1 MQLDKTQ
8 IAIRERS
15 FPDLLDLSLHVIRR
29 HAAPLAVAFLL
40 GAVPFAVLNQWLL
53 ADYLHD
59 FDIDNAPSPPYFYW
73 LLVLFIWEAPLA
85 AAPITLY
92 LGQALFSDQPSAARL
107 GKDFLA
113 SLPQLIF
120 FQVVIRGLLSVFFL
134 FWPILYWV
142 WPYLNEIILLE
153 RNPWRKR
160 GMYGTSTATRSSN
173 MHSRNRGE
181 LFSRWLG
188 SLLVGAALVAAVWAA
203 CWFLRLQL
211 ASKLEFDQS
220 MYTVYLP
227 AAIWLSLGYFA
238 VVRFLSYLDL
248 RIRTEGWEV
257 ELIMR
262 AEGARLARQ
271 LA

>member
-1 MQLDKTQ
+1 
-8 IAIRERS
+8 
-15 FPDLLDLSLHVIRR
+15 
-29 HAAPLAVAFLL
+29 
-40 GAVPFAVLNQWLL
+40 
-53 ADYLHD
+53 
-59 FDIDNAPSPPYFYW
+59 
-73 LLVLFIWEAPLA
+73 
-85 AAPITLY
+85 
-92 LGQALFSDQPSAARL
+92 
-107 GKDFLA
+107 
-113 SLPQLIF
+113 
-120 FQVVIRGLLSVFFL
+120 
-134 FWPILYWV
+134 
-142 WPYLNEIILLE
+142 
-153 RNPWRKR
+153 
-160 GMYGTSTATRSSN
+160 

-262 AEGARLARQ
+262 AEGARLTRQ

>member
-1 MQLDKTQ
+1 MQLDKTE
-8 IAIRERS
+8 IVIRERS
-15 FPDLLDLSLHVIRR
+15 FPDLLDLSLHVARR
-29 HAAPLAVAFLL
+29 HAAPLAAAFLA
-40 GAVPFAVLNQWLL
+40 GAVPFAVLNHWLL
-53 ADYLHD
+53 ADFLRD
-59 FDIDNAPSPPYFYW
+59 FDIDDLPSGWYFYW
-73 LLVLFIWEAPLA
+73 MLVLVIWEAPLA

-92 LGQALFSDQPSAARL
+92 LGQALFSQQPSAARL
-107 GKDFLA
+107 GKDFLS

-120 FQVVIRGLLSVFFL
+120 FEVVLRGIFSVFPP
-134 FWPILYWV
+134 FWTILYWG

-160 GMYGTSTATRSSN
+160 GMYGTSTASRSSN
-173 MHSRNRGE
+173 MHGRNRAE

-188 SLLVGAALVAAVWAA
+188 SLMIGAALIAAIWAA
-203 CWFLRLQL
+203 CWYLRLKL
-211 ASKLEFDQS
+211 AYELEFDQP
-220 MYTVYLP
+220 MYTIYLP

-262 AEGARLARQ
+262 AEGARLTRQ

>member
-15 FPDLLDLSLHVIRR
+15 FPELLDLSLHVIRR

-40 GAVPFAVLNQWLL
+40 GAVPLAVLNQWLL
-53 ADYLHD
+53 ADFLLD
-59 FDIDNAPSPPYFYW
+59 FDIDNAPSFGYFYW
-73 LLVLFIWEAPLA
+73 LLALMVWEAPLA

-92 LGQALFSDQPSAARL
+92 LGQALFSEQPSAARL

-113 SLPQLIF
+113 SLPQMIF
-120 FQVVIRGLLSVFFL
+120 FQGLLRGPLSVIFVL
-134 FWPILYWV
+134 PILYWV

-160 GMYGTSTATRSSN
+160 GLYGTSTASRSGN

-188 SLLVGAALVAAVWAA
+188 SLMIGLALVAAIWAA
-203 CWFLRLQL
+203 SWYLRLQL
-211 ASKLEFDQS
+211 AYKLAFDLP

-227 AAIWLSLGYFA
+227 AALWLSLGFFA

-262 AEGARLARQ
+262 AEGARLTRQ

>member
-15 FPDLLDLSLHVIRR
+15 FPDILDLSLHLCRR
-29 HAAPLAVAFLL
+29 HALPLAAALL
-40 GAVPFAVLNQWLL
+40 AAIVPLAMLNHWLL
-53 ADYLHD
+53 SGDLNEFDADET
-59 FDIDNAPSPPYFYW
+59 PSWEYFYGLTV
-73 LLVLFIWEAPLA
+73 LLIWELPLA
-85 AAPITLY
+85 AAPATLY
-92 LGQALFSDQPSAARL
+92 LGQALFNEQPNAGRL
-107 GKDFLA
+107 GKDLL
-113 SLPQLIF
+113 SSTPQLILY
-120 FQVVIRGLLSVFFL
+120 QVVIRGVLSL
-134 FWPILYWV
+134 IPLGWPILFWV

-160 GMYGTSTATRSSN
+160 GPYGASTASRSSN

-188 SLLVGAALVAAVWAA
+188 SLIIGICLIGVLWGAAA
-203 CWFLRLQL
+203 FLRMYL
-211 ASKLEFDQS
+211 AYKLTFDQA
-220 MYTVYLP
+220 MYTVYLQIS
-227 AAIWLSLGYFA
+227 IWIVIAYFA

-262 AEGARLARQ
+262 AEAARLTRQ
-271 LA
+271 MA